1 MNYKVVRSHTFEN
14 QLDQI
19 LDYIKVSF
27 SKEHSL
33 DYLVYL
39 EKQIDN
45 LNEFPNLGKKVCF
58 RLNTFEPTNAF
69 ISKKNIVFYRINE
82 EEKTITLIAITTAS
96 QNYLSLMK

>member
-1 MNYKVVRSHTFEN
+1 MNYRIVRSEIFEN

-27 SKEHSL
+27 SKEQAL
-33 DYLVYL
+33 DYLNYL
-39 EKQIDN
+39 QKEIDN
-45 LNEFPNLGKKVCF
+45 LGKFPNLGKKVCF
-58 RLNTFEPTNAF
+58 KINSSEPTNAF

-82 EEKTITLIAITTAS
+82 EEKTITLIAIATAS